1 MNQSLRFS
9 RWRFSG
15 WRFSGWRFS
24 GWRFFGLYLALIAGL
39 LASLPVSAQ
48 EISEQEKRDGFEELF
63 NGKDLAGWKGA
74 LENYFVENGE
84 LVRKQGAGGVLF
96 TEEQFA
102 DFEVRLE
109 YLLPPGGNN
118 GLAIRYPGTGR
129 ASVDAMCEIQILDDE
144 AEIYKDLDPRQYTG
158 AVYGMIAPQRGKI
171 KPAGQWNDLRVKVIG
186 PRIIVHLN
194 EHEILN
200 GDVSTVTEFK
210 DNQLHPGKDRQSGH
224 FGFAGHDDPIRF
236 RNIRLKS
243 IPKFEI
249 CTFSLDVTIPLGH
262 RCMGILPQ
270 KSVRVSDPL
279 YAHGFALFG
288 AEKPLAVIA
297 VDWCEIRNGS
307 YDQWRDTV
315 AEAIGTTRD
324 RVFVSSLHQHDAPV
338 IDRDAAALLDAEGL
352 HNELFDSAFHNDVL
366 KRLRETIDLASQQ
379 RQPITD
385 IGYASTTVVG
395 VASNRRIEH
404 PDGSINFAR
413 GSSSGREPFFREAP
427 TGLIDD
433 QMRTISFWNVD
444 KCLVEYHCYA
454 THPMSYYGRG
464 EVTSDFVG
472 LARQR
477 RQRETPGTLQIYAS
491 GCSGDVT
498 AGKFNDGTPAA
509 REELTA
515 KIHMAMVQARQNTER
530 STAMNIRFSS
540 TNLKLDYTQLPH
552 LQPAQLEAELADTSL
567 PTERRILAAMGLAS
581 YHRVL
586 AQRAIDMPVIDF
598 GSAKM
603 VLFPGESFVGYQH
616 IAQEYGGGKPVIP
629 IGYGECWTGYVPT
642 AAGVADGFN
651 ESWMWVD
658 TNSEE
663 RIRGALAELMKPL
676 SPMSL
681 GQD

>member
-1 MNQSLRFS
+1 MNQSLRIS
-9 RWRFSG
+9 WWRFLS
-15 WRFSGWRFS
+15 
-24 GWRFFGLYLALIAGL
+24 LYLALVAGL
-39 LASLPVSAQ
+39 LISLPVCAQ
-48 EISEQEKRDGFEELF
+48 EISEHEKRDGFKELF
-63 NGKDLAGWKGA
+63 NGKNLAGWKGA

-144 AEIYKDLDPRQYTG
+144 APIYKDLDSRQYTG
-158 AVYGMIAPQRGKI
+158 AVYGMIAPQRGHS

-186 PRIIVHLN
+186 SRITVHLN
-194 EHEILN
+194 GHEVLN

-224 FGFAGHDDPIRF
+224 FGFAGHDDPIRC

-243 IPKFEI
+243 IPKFEV

-288 AEKPLAVIA
+288 PEKPLAVIA

-315 AEAIGTTRD
+315 AEALGTTRN
-324 RVFVSSLHQHDAPV
+324 RVLVSSLHQHDAPV
-338 IDRDAAALLDAEGL
+338 IDREAAELLDAVGL
-352 HNELFDSAFHNDVL
+352 PNELYDTNFHDDVL
-366 KRLRETIDLASQQ
+366 NRLRETIKLACQQ
-379 RQPITD
+379 RQPITE
-385 IGYASTTVVG
+385 IGYASTTVID

-433 QMRTISFWNVD
+433 QMRTISFWNGD
-444 KCLVEYHCYA
+444 KCLVEYHSYA

-498 AGKFNDGTPAA
+498 AGKFNDGTPSA
-509 REELTA
+509 REELTE
-515 KIHMAMVQARQNTER
+515 KIYNAMVQARQNMKRTI
-530 STAMNIRFSS
+530 AKDIRFSS
-540 TNLKLDYTQLPH
+540 TPLKLDYTQMPH
-552 LQPAQLEAELADTSL
+552 LQPSLLEAELTD
-567 PTERRILAAMGLAS
+567 AS
-581 YHRVL
+581 PRL
-586 AQRAIDMPVIDF
+586 TR
-598 GSAKM
+598 
-603 VLFPGESFVGYQH
+603 
-616 IAQEYGGGKPVIP
+616 
-629 IGYGECWTGYVPT
+629 T
-642 AAGVADGFN
+642 
-651 ESWMWVD
+651 
-658 TNSEE
+658 
-663 RIRGALAELMKPL
+663 
-676 SPMSL
+676 L
-681 GQD
+681 G

>member
-1 MNQSLRFS
+1 MNQSLRIS
-9 RWRFSG
+9 WWRFLS
-15 WRFSGWRFS
+15 
-24 GWRFFGLYLALIAGL
+24 LYLALVAGL
-39 LASLPVSAQ
+39 LISLPVCAQ
-48 EISEQEKRDGFEELF
+48 EISEHEKRDGFKELF
-63 NGKDLAGWKGA
+63 NGKNLAGWKGA

-144 AEIYKDLDPRQYTG
+144 APIYKDLDSRQYTG
-158 AVYGMIAPQRGKI
+158 AVYGMIAPQRGHS

-186 PRIIVHLN
+186 SRITVHLN
-194 EHEILN
+194 GHEVLN

-243 IPKFEI
+243 IPKFEV

-288 AEKPLAVIA
+288 PEKPLAVIA

-315 AEAIGTTRD
+315 AEALGTTRN
-324 RVFVSSLHQHDAPV
+324 RVLVSSLHQHDAPV
-338 IDRDAAALLDAEGL
+338 IDREAAELLDAVGL
-352 HNELFDSAFHNDVL
+352 PNELYDTNFHDDVL
-366 KRLRETIDLASQQ
+366 NRLRETIKLACQQ
-379 RQPITD
+379 RQPITE
-385 IGYASTTVVG
+385 IGYASTTVID

-433 QMRTISFWNVD
+433 QMRTISFWNGD
-444 KCLVEYHCYA
+444 KCLIEYHSYA

-498 AGKFNDGTPAA
+498 AGKFNDGTPSA
-509 REELTA
+509 REELTE
-515 KIHMAMVQARQNTER
+515 KIYNAMVQARQNMKRTI
-530 STAMNIRFSS
+530 AKDIRFSS
-540 TNLKLDYTQLPH
+540 TPLKLDYTQMPH
-552 LQPAQLEAELADTSL
+552 LQPSLLEAELTD
-567 PTERRILAAMGLAS
+567 AS
-581 YHRVL
+581 PRL
-586 AQRAIDMPVIDF
+586 TR
-598 GSAKM
+598 
-603 VLFPGESFVGYQH
+603 
-616 IAQEYGGGKPVIP
+616 
-629 IGYGECWTGYVPT
+629 T
-642 AAGVADGFN
+642 
-651 ESWMWVD
+651 
-658 TNSEE
+658 
-663 RIRGALAELMKPL
+663 
-676 SPMSL
+676 L
-681 GQD
+681 G